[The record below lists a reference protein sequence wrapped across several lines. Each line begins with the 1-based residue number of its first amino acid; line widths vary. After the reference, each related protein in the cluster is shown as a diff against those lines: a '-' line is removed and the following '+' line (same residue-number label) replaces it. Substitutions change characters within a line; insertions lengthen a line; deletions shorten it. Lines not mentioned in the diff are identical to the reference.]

1 MIAKL
6 EFSEGVE
13 THDFG
18 LKIFCF
24 FLGRMGLEKFFG
36 DVLYRKQGF
45 FAYKNIDLWMVA
57 KLVFF
62 MILVKNW
69 KLLITAIV
77 SFWQRRST
85 KCSVMFYT
93 QNMHFKTIKIWICQR
108 SQTEIGIF
116 QKGWTNGFFTKIE
129 KLSSKNC
136 FFLVKY
142 CSI

>member
-36 DVLYRKQGF
+36 NVLYRKQGF

-57 KLVFF
+57 KLEFS

-69 KLLITAIV
+69 KLLTTEIV

-85 KCSVMFYT
+85 KSSVMFYIE
-93 QNMHFKTIKIWICQR
+93 NMHFKTIKI
-108 SQTEIGIF
+108 
-116 QKGWTNGFFTKIE
+116 
-129 KLSSKNC
+129 
-136 FFLVKY
+136 
-142 CSI
+142 